1 MCDQQP
7 RAFAPGAVET
17 WRDVKVDTW
26 TWGKSVAVDDA
37 LDFRILVDLTGR
49 GEKEGLK
56 SGGDTG
62 NYQKSTN
69 SVDQL
74 QGGIAASSLSLNG

>member
-1 MCDQQP
+1 M
-7 RAFAPGAVET
+7 
-17 WRDVKVDTW
+17 DTC
-26 TWGKSVAVDDA
+26 TWGKSVKVDDA
-37 LDFRILVDLTGR
+37 LDFRTLVDLTGR

-62 NYQKSTN
+62 NHQKSMN